1 MISSVKKSTQGTGSG
16 FDWYPQISNIISS
29 IDLPNLPS
37 ILTDSIKQIVDFEHV
52 VIFGYCEGRR
62 PTFLY
67 DGFSKAHKISLVAP
81 YLNGTYLVDPFYTAC
96 VNKVEPGLYRM
107 SDIAPDEF
115 YQQVGAHPGY
125 VSPCISDEP
134 GYLSEE
140 IGFFARTEHGAY
152 IVMSLMRP
160 HDVPPFSSAEFA
172 WLARIEPVI
181 RSAMVRYWTE
191 LGTGEQDA
199 SNTACLSNFVDGAFE
214 SFGDPVLTHRER
226 EVARLVL
233 RGHSSESIASH
244 LEISPATVKIH
255 RRNIYSKLNISSQ
268 SELFSLFIDI
278 LSTAPD
284 TETSKEYQPTPSILK
299 QGNFT

>member
-1 MISSVKKSTQGTGSG
+1 MVSSVKKSARVSGSG
-16 FDWYPQISNIISS
+16 FDWYLQISDIISN

-37 ILTDSIKQIVDFEHV
+37 ILTDSIKKIVNFEHV

-62 PTFLY
+62 PTFLF
-67 DGFSKAHKISLVAP
+67 DGFSKTHKMSLVAP
-81 YLNGTYLVDPFYTAC
+81 YLNGSYLVDPFYTAC

-107 SDIAPDEF
+107 SDLAPDEF
-115 YQQVGAHPGY
+115 YEQVGAHPGY
-125 VSPCISDEP
+125 ISPCISDEP

-152 IVMSLMRP
+152 IVMSLMRA
-160 HDVPPFSSAEFA
+160 HDAPPFSSAEFA
-172 WLARIEPVI
+172 WLARIDPVI
-181 RSAMVRYWTE
+181 RSAMVHYWND
-191 LGTGEQDA
+191 LGTGEQDK

-233 RGHSSESIASH
+233 RGHSSEWIASH
-244 LEISPATVKIH
+244 LEISVATVKIH

-278 LSTAPD
+278 LSTATD
-284 TETSKEYQPTPSILK
+284 TETSSEYQTMPTTLK
-299 QGNFT
+299 QGNYT